1 MTLNMTEKST
11 SWIDKLTQALLR
23 EPQTIEHLLL
33 ILRNA
38 SSRGLLDADTLSM
51 VEGVI
56 RYSNLRVRDIMLPRA
71 QIVAIPSTVSLD
83 DLLTIVRKHRHSRYP
98 VFDNTID
105 SIVGILHAKDLLI
118 EAGNEEDFSISELLR
133 PAIFVPESKHL
144 NILLTEFKRTKNHMA
159 VVVDEY
165 GGVSGFVTIE
175 NVLEQIVGDIED
187 EFDNNDDAYINKHE
201 NGKFIL
207 KGHIPIDEFNEYF
220 NLNFNTDEF
229 DTLAGLLIKACD
241 HLPNIDEVVNID
253 NHRFKILNADNRRI
267 KLVEFTVKDPP

>member
-1 MTLNMTEKST
+1 
-11 SWIDKLTQALLR
+11 
-23 EPQTIEHLLL
+23 
-33 ILRNA
+33 
-38 SSRGLLDADTLSM
+38 M

>member
-1 MTLNMTEKST
+1 MS
-11 SWIDKLTQALLR
+11 
-23 EPQTIEHLLL
+23 
-33 ILRNA
+33 
-38 SSRGLLDADTLSM
+38 LS
-51 VEGVI
+51 
-56 RYSNLRVRDIMLPRA
+56 
-71 QIVAIPSTVSLD
+71 
-83 DLLTIVRKHRHSRYP
+83 
-98 VFDNTID
+98 
-105 SIVGILHAKDLLI
+105 
-118 EAGNEEDFSISELLR
+118 
-133 PAIFVPESKHL
+133 
-144 NILLTEFKRTKNHMA
+144 
-159 VVVDEY
+159 